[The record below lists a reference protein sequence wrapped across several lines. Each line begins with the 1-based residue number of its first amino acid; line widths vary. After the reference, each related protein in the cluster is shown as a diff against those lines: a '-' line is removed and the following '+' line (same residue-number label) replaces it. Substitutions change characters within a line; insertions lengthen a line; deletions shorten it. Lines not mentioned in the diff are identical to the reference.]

1 MSRDTIFNGRTL
13 PLASMPLKRSI
24 CWRPVGDSYYLL
36 AAVLGDRLTH
46 HPLFITQAALREVD
60 EQWQAIEEDAPV
72 FGLLGGVLARSPKP
86 GIIYPTVTRVV
97 PIPWLEQGEAGRH
110 AFHDVMVRADT
121 HLAACGEE
129 ILGWYRSRPHVGRR
143 LLPGDERFMLEHFPE
158 HWQATLVFSPDGHG
172 SFFRYKAEAERSFG
186 IPFYELMEEEMP
198 VAVEHSAVPFS
209 GYEPAPRAVYPETGA
224 VALEEALR
232 IESEEE
238 LGPLGRRFLKQLRS
252 AILGEDSKAGNGKGE
267 TGNGRETTENRNWQE

>member
-1 MSRDTIFNGRTL
+1 MSRDTIFSGRPL
-13 PLASMPLKRSI
+13 PLATMPLNRSI

-36 AAVLGDRLTH
+36 AAVLGDRMTH
-46 HPLFITQAALREVD
+46 HPLFITQPALREVD
-60 EQWQAIEEDAPV
+60 EQCQAIEDDGPV
-72 FGLLGGVLARSPKP
+72 FGLLGGVLARTSKP

-97 PIPWLEQGEAGRH
+97 PIPWLEQGEAGRNV
-110 AFHDVMVRADT
+110 FRDVMTRADT

-129 ILGWYRSRPHVGRR
+129 VLGWYRSRPHVGRR
-143 LLPGDERFMLEHFPE
+143 LLPGDERFMLEHFAEP
-158 HWQATLVFSPDGHG
+158 WQTTLIFSLDGHG
-172 SFFRYKAEAERSFG
+172 SFFRYKPEAERSFG
-186 IPFYELMEEEMP
+186 IPFYELMEEEMR

-209 GYEPAPRAVYPETGA
+209 GYESAPRAAYPETGA

-252 AILGEDSKAGNGKGE
+252 AILGDDAEQSGIDNRESGIGRETENGKGSV
-267 TGNGRETTENRNWQE
+267 